1 MNGRELATLRSVQT
15 PEQAR
20 DELEAAR
27 QRLARKLENVEKTLE
42 PLTDWREMV
51 RRKPWVAVGGAFVAG
66 YVLAKLFS
74 RRE

>member
-20 DELEAAR
+20 DELAAAR
-27 QRLARKLENVEKTLE
+27 DRLAMKLENIEKTLE
-42 PLTDWREMV
+42 PLTDWRELV

-74 RRE
+74 RR